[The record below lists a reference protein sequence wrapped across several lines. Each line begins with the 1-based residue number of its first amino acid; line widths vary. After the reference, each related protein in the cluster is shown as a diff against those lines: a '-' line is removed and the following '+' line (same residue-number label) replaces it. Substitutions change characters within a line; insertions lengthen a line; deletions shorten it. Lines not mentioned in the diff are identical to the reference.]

1 MPGGPASGHF
11 FYAHSLCAFDLC
23 HAPLLTY
30 RPVNHGGG
38 SVEAAHAALPLMQ
51 RGLAERLICLHDE
64 IKGDASLAALS
75 RIAVALYDDSTDL
88 LKTFIHSS
96 DGDSPLEHVVARL
109 SQMPSLQQLAWTGA
123 RRTINDLVSAAEA
136 GQEHA
141 QKLVASGYHSSY
153 TVPIVSK
160 GTFYGFL
167 FFNSALPN
175 FFIAP
180 VLARLRPYAELIS
193 LAVMRE
199 LDTVR
204 MMQAAVKVI
213 RSVSSARDEETGSH
227 LARMARYA
235 RMIASKLADAK
246 GLSDEYVEY
255 VFQFAPLHDVGKVSV
270 PDAILLKP
278 GRLTFEEFEVM
289 KTHVEKGVHI
299 VDLMVQDFGLKAMP
313 HFDLLRNIVAYHHE
327 ALDGSGYPYGLVGD
341 AIPIEARIA
350 AVADVFDAL
359 TSERPYKKAW
369 SNQEAL
375 DLLKSQAGIKFDPD
389 CVAMLAD
396 NPDTVADIQ
405 ARFAETI
412 FD

>member
-1 MPGGPASGHF
+1 MG
-11 FYAHSLCAFDLC
+11 D
-23 HAPLLTY
+23 
-30 RPVNHGGG
+30 
-38 SVEAAHAALPLMQ
+38 AAQGALPFMQ

-75 RIAVALYDDSTDL
+75 RIAVALYDDSSDL

-109 SQMPSLQQLAWTGA
+109 SDMPSLQQLAWTGA
-123 RRTINDLVSAAEA
+123 RRTINDLAAAAEA

-141 QKLVASGYHSSY
+141 AKLVASGYRSSY
-153 TVPIVSK
+153 TVPIMNK

-167 FFNSALPN
+167 FFNSFLPH
-175 FFIAP
+175 FFVAP
-180 VLARLRPYAELIS
+180 VLARLRPYADLI
-193 LAVMRE
+193 AMVVMRE

-235 RMIASKLADAK
+235 RMIASKLAERRQ
-246 GLSDEYVEY
+246 LSDEFVEF

-270 PDAILLKP
+270 PDSILLKP
-278 GRLTFEEFEVM
+278 GRLTPEEFEVM
-289 KTHVEKGVHI
+289 KTHVDKGVQI
-299 VDLMVQDFGLKAMP
+299 VDLMIQDFGLRSMP

-327 ALDGSGYPYGLVGD
+327 ALDGSGYPYALSGD

-359 TSERPYKKAW
+359 TSERPYKAAW
-369 SNQEAL
+369 SNEEAL
-375 DLLKSQAGIKFDPD
+375 DLLRRQAGVKFDAD
-389 CVAMLAD
+389 CVAALAD
-396 NPDTVADIQ
+396 NMDTVREIQ
-405 ARFAETI
+405 SRFGETI

>member
-1 MPGGPASGHF
+1 MESALG
-11 FYAHSLCAFDLC
+11 
-23 HAPLLTY
+23 
-30 RPVNHGGG
+30 
-38 SVEAAHAALPLMQ
+38 ALPSMQ

-64 IKGDASLAALS
+64 IKGDASLASLS
-75 RIAVALYDDSTDL
+75 RIAVALYDGSSDQ

-96 DGDSPLEHVVARL
+96 DGESPLEHVIARL
-109 SQMPSLQQLAWTGA
+109 SDMPTLQQLAWTGA
-123 RRTINDLVSAAEA
+123 RRTINDLDAAAQA

-141 QKLVASGYHSSY
+141 VRLVASGYRSSY
-153 TVPIVSK
+153 TVPITSK

-167 FFNSALPN
+167 FFNSFMPN
-175 FFIAP
+175 FFVAP
-180 VLARLRPYAELIS
+180 VLARLRPYADLIA

-213 RSVSSARDEETGSH
+213 RSVSSARDEETGAH

-235 RMIASKLADAK
+235 RMIASKLADRQ
-246 GLSDEYVEY
+246 GFSDEFVEF

-278 GRLTFEEFEVM
+278 GRLMPEEFEVM
-289 KTHVEKGVHI
+289 KTHVEKGVQI
-299 VDLMVQDFGLKAMP
+299 IDLMVQDFGLKSLP

-327 ALDGSGYPYGLVGD
+327 ALDGSGYPYGLAGSD
-341 AIPIEARIA
+341 IPVEARIA

-359 TSERPYKKAW
+359 TSVRPYKTAW
-369 SNQEAL
+369 SNQDALELLQREA
-375 DLLKSQAGIKFDPD
+375 GTKFDPD
-389 CVAMLAD
+389 CVAVMVE
-396 NPDTVADIQ
+396 NPDLIADIQ

>member
-1 MPGGPASGHF
+1 
-11 FYAHSLCAFDLC
+11 
-23 HAPLLTY
+23 
-30 RPVNHGGG
+30 
-38 SVEAAHAALPLMQ
+38 MQ

-64 IKGDASLAALS
+64 IKGDASLASLS
-75 RIAVALYDDSTDL
+75 RIAVALYDDSSDI

-96 DGDSPLEHVVARL
+96 DGESPLEHVGARL
-109 SQMPSLQQLAWTGA
+109 SDMPSLQQLAWTGA
-123 RRTINDLVSAAEA
+123 RRTINDLTAAANA

-141 QKLVASGYHSSY
+141 AKLVAAGYRASH
-153 TVPIVSK
+153 TMPIQHK

-167 FFNSALPN
+167 FFNSFQPN
-175 FFIAP
+175 FFTAP
-180 VLARLRPYAELIS
+180 VLARLRPYADLIGM
-193 LAVMRE
+193 AVMRE

-235 RMIASKLADAK
+235 RMIADKLSTK
-246 GLSDEYVEY
+246 YSLSDEFVEF

-278 GRLTFEEFEVM
+278 GRLTAEEFEVM
-289 KTHVEKGVHI
+289 KSHVARGVQI
-299 VDLMVQDFGLKAMP
+299 VDLMMQDFGLKALP
-313 HFDLLRNIVAYHHE
+313 HFELLRNIVAYHHE
-327 ALDGSGYPYGLVGD
+327 ALDGSGYPYALSGD

-359 TSERPYKKAW
+359 TSERPYKRAW
-369 SNQEAL
+369 TNEEAIA
-375 DLLKSQAGIKFDPD
+375 LLQQQAGIKFDQD
-389 CVAMLAD
+389 CVAAMAD
-396 NPDTVADIQ
+396 NPDAIADIQ
-405 ARFAETI
+405 ARFAETV

>member
-1 MPGGPASGHF
+1 
-11 FYAHSLCAFDLC
+11 
-23 HAPLLTY
+23 
-30 RPVNHGGG
+30 
-38 SVEAAHAALPLMQ
+38 MQ

-64 IKGDASLAALS
+64 IKGDASLASLS
-75 RIAVALYDDSTDL
+75 RIAVALYDGSSDQ

-96 DGDSPLEHVVARL
+96 DGESPLEHVIARL
-109 SQMPSLQQLAWTGA
+109 SDMPTLQQLAWTGA
-123 RRTINDLVSAAEA
+123 RRTINDLDAAAQA

-141 QKLVASGYHSSY
+141 VRLVASGYRSSY
-153 TVPIVSK
+153 TVPITSK

-167 FFNSALPN
+167 FFNSFMPN
-175 FFIAP
+175 FFVAP
-180 VLARLRPYAELIS
+180 VLARLRPYADLIA

-213 RSVSSARDEETGSH
+213 RSVSSARDEETGAH

-235 RMIASKLADAK
+235 RMIASKLADRQ
-246 GLSDEYVEY
+246 GFSDEFVEF

-278 GRLTFEEFEVM
+278 GRLMPEEFEVM
-289 KTHVEKGVHI
+289 KTHVEKGVQI
-299 VDLMVQDFGLKAMP
+299 IDLMVQDFGLKSLP

-327 ALDGSGYPYGLVGD
+327 ALDGSGYPYGLAGSG
-341 AIPIEARIA
+341 IPVEARIA

-359 TSERPYKKAW
+359 TSVRPYKTAW
-369 SNQEAL
+369 SNQDALELLQREA
-375 DLLKSQAGIKFDPD
+375 GTKFDPD
-389 CVAMLAD
+389 CVAVMVE
-396 NPDTVADIQ
+396 NPDLIADIQ

>member
-1 MPGGPASGHF
+1 MAEKARAS
-11 FYAHSLCAFDLC
+11 
-23 HAPLLTY
+23 
-30 RPVNHGGG
+30 
-38 SVEAAHAALPLMQ
+38 LPFMQ

-64 IKGDASLAALS
+64 IRGDSSLTPLS

-96 DGDSPLEHVVARL
+96 EGDSPLAHIDARL
-109 SQMPSLQQLAWTGA
+109 SDMPTLQQLAWTGA
-123 RRTINDLVSAAEA
+123 RRTINDMSALAAA

-141 QKLVASGYHSSY
+141 AKLVANGYMSSH
-153 TVPIVSK
+153 TVPIQHK
-160 GTFYGFL
+160 GSFYGFL
-167 FFNSALPN
+167 FFNSFQPN
-175 FFIAP
+175 FFVAP
-180 VLARLRPYAELIS
+180 VLARLRPYTDLI
-193 LAVMRE
+193 AMVVMRE

-204 MMQAAVKVI
+204 MMQAAVRVI

-235 RMIASKLADAK
+235 RVVADKLAPK
-246 GLSDEYVEY
+246 HGLSDEFVEY

-278 GRLTFEEFEVM
+278 GRLNEEEFEVM
-289 KTHVEKGVHI
+289 RTHVDKGVEI
-299 VDLMVQDFGLKAMP
+299 VDLMMRDFGLKALP

-327 ALDGSGYPYGLVGD
+327 ALDGSGYPHKLEGD

-359 TSERPYKKAW
+359 TSQRPYKKPW
-369 SNQEAL
+369 TNEEAL
-375 DLLKSQAGIKFDPD
+375 ALLQSQAGTKFDPD
-389 CVAMLAD
+389 CVAVMAENMD
-396 NPDTVADIQ
+396 AIADIQ
-405 ARFAETI
+405 SRFHETV

>member
-1 MPGGPASGHF
+1 MA
-11 FYAHSLCAFDLC
+11 
-23 HAPLLTY
+23 
-30 RPVNHGGG
+30 
-38 SVEAAHAALPLMQ
+38 EAARGPLPSMH

-75 RIAVALYDDSTDL
+75 RIAVALYDSSTDL
-88 LKTFIHSS
+88 LKTFVHSS
-96 DGDSPLEHVVARL
+96 DGESPLEHVVARM
-109 SQMPSLQQLAWTGA
+109 SDMPSLQQLAWTGA
-123 RRTINDLVSAAEA
+123 RRTINDLAAAAAA

-141 QKLVASGYHSSY
+141 ARLVASGYHSSY
-153 TVPIVSK
+153 TMPIQHK

-167 FFNSALPN
+167 FFNSFMPN
-175 FFIAP
+175 FFVAP
-180 VLARLRPYAELIS
+180 VLARLRPYADLIA

-235 RMIASKLADAK
+235 RMIASKIAERNDM
-246 GLSDEYVEY
+246 SDEFVEY

-278 GRLTFEEFEVM
+278 GRLTPEEFEVM
-289 KTHVEKGVHI
+289 KTHVAKGVQI
-299 VDLMVQDFGLKAMP
+299 IDLMVQDFGLGTMP

-341 AIPIEARIA
+341 AIPIEARVA

-369 SNQEAL
+369 TNAEAL
-375 DLLKSQAGIKFDPD
+375 ELLSSQAGTKFDPE
-389 CVAMLAD
+389 CVAAMVD
-396 NPDTVADIQ
+396 NQDVILDIQ
-405 ARFAETI
+405 SRFGETI

>member
-1 MPGGPASGHF
+1 MG
-11 FYAHSLCAFDLC
+11 D
-23 HAPLLTY
+23 
-30 RPVNHGGG
+30 
-38 SVEAAHAALPLMQ
+38 AAQGALPFMQ

-75 RIAVALYDDSTDL
+75 RIAVALYDDSSDL

-109 SQMPSLQQLAWTGA
+109 SDMPSLQQLAWTGA
-123 RRTINDLVSAAEA
+123 RRTINDLSAAAEA

-141 QKLVASGYHSSY
+141 AKLVASGYRSSY
-153 TVPIVSK
+153 TVPIVNK

-167 FFNSALPN
+167 FFNSFLPQ
-175 FFIAP
+175 FFVAP
-180 VLARLRPYAELIS
+180 VLARLRPYADLI
-193 LAVMRE
+193 AMVVMRE

-235 RMIASKLADAK
+235 RMIASKLAERRQ
-246 GLSDEYVEY
+246 LSDEFVEF

-270 PDAILLKP
+270 PDSILLKP
-278 GRLTFEEFEVM
+278 GRLTPEEFEVM
-289 KTHVEKGVHI
+289 KSHVDKGVQI
-299 VDLMVQDFGLKAMP
+299 VDLMIQDFGLRSMP

-327 ALDGSGYPYGLVGD
+327 ALDGSGYPYALSGD

-359 TSERPYKKAW
+359 TSERPYKAAW
-369 SNQEAL
+369 SNEEAL
-375 DLLKSQAGIKFDPD
+375 DLLRRQAGVKFDAD
-389 CVAMLAD
+389 CVAALAD
-396 NPDTVADIQ
+396 NMDTVREIQ
-405 ARFAETI
+405 SRFGETI